1 MSPTKDDTDRD
12 LDTKADDLKARLT
25 RPLTITAPT
34 YAYVAA
40 GVMVLALILFAID

>member
-1 MSPTKDDTDRD
+1 MSTTNDETGTE
-12 LDTKADDLKARLT
+12 LESKADDLKAKLM

-40 GVMVLALILFAID
+40 GVVLLALILVAID